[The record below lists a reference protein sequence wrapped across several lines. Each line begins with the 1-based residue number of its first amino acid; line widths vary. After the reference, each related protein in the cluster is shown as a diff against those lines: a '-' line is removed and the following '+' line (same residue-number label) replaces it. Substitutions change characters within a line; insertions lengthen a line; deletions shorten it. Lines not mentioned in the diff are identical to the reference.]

1 MMQIFDKENAFLDW
15 QKDKELV
22 EFEYKYIYNITNM
35 IKNCIKK
42 YDSVKIIGN
51 DFYYIKH
58 NYNLKKIIE
67 NFNKDNVD
75 ELYILNI
82 IVNFLFDK
90 INTLDIQKNLILSQ
104 DKEIIGYSYNKD
116 NNQILNVYKKITK
129 KNKSLINDSRIHM
142 IRCHQY

>member
-1 MMQIFDKENAFLDW
+1 MESRFNAAIEWIKINLG
-15 QKDKELV
+15 KI
-22 EFEYKYIYNITNM
+22 EYIEKCYYGINSDIW
-35 IKNCIKK
+35 
-42 YDSVKIIGN
+42 KIIGN